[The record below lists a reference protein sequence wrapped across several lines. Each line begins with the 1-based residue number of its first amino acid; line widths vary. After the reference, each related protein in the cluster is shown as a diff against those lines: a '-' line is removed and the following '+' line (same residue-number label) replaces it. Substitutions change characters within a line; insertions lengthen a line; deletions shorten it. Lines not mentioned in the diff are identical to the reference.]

1 MVVVIWQ
8 LYWSNLEKRSLISKF
23 QFGYQPNCS
32 NRSTQQ
38 ATILLPDEIR
48 FEENDNKL
56 VGALLLDLSKTFDT
70 ISHSVLLNKLKA
82 YDINNE
88 ELEWFASYL
97 FYTSQ
102 VVDINNK
109 RSNDFYIYSG
119 VPPGS
124 ILGPLLFLI
133 FFNDFPDAFKK
144 SKVLMYADDTVIY
157 YAHSD
162 INVIERVLSEEM
174 CYLSRYFYQNKLIL
188 NLKEGKT

>member
-1 MVVVIWQ
+1 M
-8 LYWSNLEKRSLISKF
+8 
-23 QFGYQPNCS
+23 
-32 NRSTQQ
+32 
-38 ATILLPDEIR
+38 
-48 FEENDNKL
+48 
-56 VGALLLDLSKTFDT
+56 GALLLDLSKIFDA

-88 ELEWFASYL
+88 ELEWFAGYL
-97 FYTSQ
+97 FYRSQ

-124 ILGPLLFLI
+124 ILRPLLFLI

-162 INVIERVLSEEM
+162 INVIERVLSEEI
-174 CYLSRYFYQNKLIL
+174 CYLPLYFYQNKLIL
-188 NLKEGKT
+188 NLKEG